1 MKFLDFFTTLGYSE
15 KDAQIW
21 KTLYR
26 LGTQSASVVARES
39 GLERTYTYKTLSRLV
54 ADGLVSETEK
64 NGVAYF
70 FISSPDILRQM
81 VKKRREKYSKLED
94 DYSLVELELSSL
106 SERNQSILPKI
117 QIYE

>member
-1 MKFLDFFTTLGYSE
+1 MKFLDFFITLGYSE

-64 NGVAYF
+64 NGVSYF
-70 FISSPDILRQM
+70 FVPSPEILRQRAR
-81 VKKRREKYSKLED
+81 KERERYAKLEE
-94 DYSLVELELSSL
+94 DYSLVEVELSSL
-106 SERNQSILPKI
+106 SERNKAILPKI